1 MAPRKKKEEEKP
13 GHVIRLNGKEY
24 ITHIGLLDKATKAGM
39 QGWETVPVFEWSD
52 PASNHFVVRCRVWDN
67 EGREFSGIGDANP
80 GNLNSMI
87 ASAAPRMAE
96 TRAINRALR
105 ALINHGGTT
114 ADEMPLVGL
123 GSEVMPEPK
132 KAAQKAAEAKQARED
147 AEKWW
152 LCIQTKMLECPGL
165 PTPDE
170 VNEIC
175 QIWSKGKLKAEDCS
189 TFRLEN
195 LIDKIAKP
203 DGQDLLS
210 QIRERIAIKQE
221 GANQ

>member
-1 MAPRKKKEEEKP
+1 MAPRKKKEEQP

-39 QGWETVPVFEWSD
+39 QGWETMPVFEWSD

-67 EGREFSGIGDANP
+67 DGREFSGIGDANP

-114 ADEMPLVGL
+114 ADEMPLGGL
-123 GSEVMPEPK
+123 GSQVIEEPK
-132 KAAQKAAEAKQARED
+132 QTAQKAAAVKQARED

-152 LCIQTKMLECPGL
+152 LCIQSQMLACPGL

-170 VNEIC
+170 VDEMC
-175 QIWSKGKLKAEDCS
+175 QVWSKGKLKAEDCS
-189 TFRLEN
+189 TVRLEN
-195 LIDKIAKP
+195 LINKIAEP
-203 DGQDLLS
+203 EGQELLQ
-210 QIRERIAIKQE
+210 QIRTTNAQQQGAKQ
-221 GANQ
+221 

>member
-1 MAPRKKKEEEKP
+1 MATRKKKEEQQ

-39 QGWETVPVFEWSD
+39 QGWETMPVFEWSD

-67 EGREFSGIGDANP
+67 DGREFSGIGDANP

-123 GSEVMPEPK
+123 GSQVIEEPK
-132 KAAQKAAEAKQARED
+132 QTAQKAAAVKQARED

-152 LCIQTKMLECPGL
+152 LCIQSQMLACPGL

-170 VNEIC
+170 VDEMC
-175 QIWSKGKLKAEDCS
+175 QVWSKGKLKAEDCS
-189 TFRLEN
+189 TVRLEN
-195 LIDKIAKP
+195 LINKIAEP
-203 DGQDLLS
+203 EGQELLQ
-210 QIRERIAIKQE
+210 QIRTTNAQQQGAKQ
-221 GANQ
+221 

>member
-1 MAPRKKKEEEKP
+1 MAPRKKKEEQP

-67 EGREFSGIGDANP
+67 DGREFSGIGDANP

-123 GSEVMPEPK
+123 GSQVIEEPK
-132 KAAQKAAEAKQARED
+132 QTAQKAAEVKQARED

-152 LCIQTKMLECPGL
+152 LCIQSQMLACPGL

-170 VNEIC
+170 VDEMC
-175 QIWSKGKLKAEDCS
+175 QVWSKGKLKAEDCS
-189 TFRLEN
+189 TVRLEN
-195 LIDKIAKP
+195 LIKKIAEP
-203 DGQDLLS
+203 DGQELLH
-210 QIRERIAIKQE
+210 QIRERHAIQAE
-221 GANQ
+221 GAE

>member
-1 MAPRKKKEEEKP
+1 MAPRKKKEEQP

-67 EGREFSGIGDANP
+67 DGREFSGIGDANP

-114 ADEMPLVGL
+114 ADEMPMVGL
-123 GSEVMPEPK
+123 GSEVMAEPK
-132 KAAQKAAEAKQARED
+132 SSSSKAMEAQQARED

-152 LCIQTKMLECPGL
+152 LCIQSEMLACPGL

-170 VNEIC
+170 VDQIC
-175 QIWSKGKLKAEDCS
+175 QTWSKGKLKAEDCS
-189 TFRLEN
+189 TVRLSN
-195 LIDKIAKP
+195 LIAKISTAE
-203 DGQDLLS
+203 GQDLLH
-210 QIRERIAIKQE
+210 QIRERQAIQQE
-221 GANQ
+221 GAK

>member
-1 MAPRKKKEEEKP
+1 
-13 GHVIRLNGKEY
+13 
-24 ITHIGLLDKATKAGM
+24 
-39 QGWETVPVFEWSD
+39 QGWETMPVFEWSD

-67 EGREFSGIGDANP
+67 DGREFSGIGDANP

-123 GSEVMPEPK
+123 GSQVIEEPK
-132 KAAQKAAEAKQARED
+132 QTAQKAAAVKQARED

-152 LCIQTKMLECPGL
+152 LCIQSQMLACPGL

-170 VNEIC
+170 VDEMC
-175 QIWSKGKLKAEDCS
+175 QVWSKGKLKAEDCS
-189 TFRLEN
+189 TVRLES
-195 LIDKIAKP
+195 LIKKIAEP
-203 DGQDLLS
+203 EGQELLQ
-210 QIRERIAIKQE
+210 QIRTTNAKQQ
-221 GANQ
+221 GAKQ